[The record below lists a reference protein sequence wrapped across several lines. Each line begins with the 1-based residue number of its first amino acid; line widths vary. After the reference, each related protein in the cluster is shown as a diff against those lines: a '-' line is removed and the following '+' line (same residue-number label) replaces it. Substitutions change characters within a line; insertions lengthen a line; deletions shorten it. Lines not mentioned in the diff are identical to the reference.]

1 MIDLCPWDIRKPSII
16 SKAVTLIENG
26 GAETGPL
33 LNDIYKSTVESLRIG
48 ITGPPGAGEYY

>member
-1 MIDLCPWDIRKPSII
+1 MYRSLVHGILENDHGSI

-33 LNDIYKSTVESLRIG
+33 LNDIYKSTKISIVERPVERL
-48 ITGPPGAGEYY
+48 